1 MFVFFYLKNSQSS
14 SFSFF
19 SFELY
24 SVFYGTTTKCAERV
38 TSDLT
43 VLEVKTQERKSLG
56 QINQRLTFTFQ
67 WKSNKQRCN
76 CERMRDKDVKFIH
89 IISIVTVVYN
99 NGINLKILMSHQRH
113 LTTTFKLPHVQCCL
127 PTSKFTSN
135 SPQIPTNPKTK
146 PRNI

>member
-89 IISIVTVVYN
+89 IISIATVVYN
-99 NGINLKILMSHQRH
+99 KGINLKILMIH
-113 LTTTFKLPHVQCCL
+113 
-127 PTSKFTSN
+127 
-135 SPQIPTNPKTK
+135 
-146 PRNI
+146 